1 MPHEL
6 DEAPAAQRKLDAIL
20 DAIPDLLFEL
30 GLDGRYHECYAPRSE
45 LLAAPVDQLLGR
57 TVSEVLPAA
66 AAEVVLSALR
76 EAHAK
81 GRSTGKQFQLSVPQ
95 GTLWFE
101 ISVSCKAVAP
111 GQEPRFI
118 LLSRD
123 VTERRGAEDALR
135 KSEMELASILGST
148 VDGILVVDGSGKVLR
163 TNRRFAELWG
173 IPRSLIESG
182 DDEALLAFVVR
193 KLADPAAFVAK
204 VQALYKCDDELTDT
218 VLFADGR
225 VFERSTTPLLFGGAN
240 VGRVWSFRDITA
252 RERAEAAV
260 VESRNL
266 LRSIIDTAPMRVFW
280 KDRELRYLGCNPAF
294 ALDAGAASPDD
305 VVGKDDFAL
314 AWSAQAEQYRA
325 DDSEIL
331 RSGVAKLSFEEPQTG
346 PGGQEKWLRTSKVPL
361 RGRDAAAIG
370 ILGIYEDVSEHKR
383 VERRLRMAIEA
394 TQVVL
399 WELDLTLDR
408 LTYDRAM
415 LGVLGIPDSDAPE
428 SLCAWL
434 ERVHPDDRPMFQ
446 ERVQLALSP
455 ANPVFDME
463 YRMIGGASMQWIHS
477 RARVVLRDAAGMP
490 TLAVGTSVNVTT
502 RREREEAVGRAKSEF
517 LANVSH
523 EIRTPLNGVLGN
535 LQLLEMSNL
544 DAEQKEYLSAIALSG
559 KNLLSLINDILD
571 LSKIEAG
578 QMTLASARFSLRS
591 CIDGLVAMQRG
602 RAANKGIS
610 LRVAL
615 PDDLPTALVGDEL
628 RVRQILLNLVGN
640 AIKFTKEG
648 TITIS
653 VAARDHA
660 GARRT
665 EEGRHWEDGVPSATD
680 SAPQGA
686 PYEEGA
692 PLLVEIA
699 VTDTGIGVP
708 ADLREAIFKPF
719 VQGDSSIT
727 RRYGGTG
734 LGLTICRRLTELM
747 GGRISVESVPGIGST
762 FRVVLPFVVGE
773 DVGPI
778 AEDLAGPAVLLPLWK
793 GEPLRV
799 LIAEDNAPSRQLEAV
814 LLQKMGHRVTTVE
827 HGEEALMALDEG
839 PFDMVLMDIQ
849 MPVMDGR
856 RALAAL
862 RARELGT
869 AAHLPVIAVTA
880 YASTNDE
887 QSLLEAGFDGY
898 VRKPLSVLELV
909 DEMRRVLDARR
920 EKQ

>member
-57 TVSEVLPAA
+57 TVSEVLPAG

-148 VDGILVVDGSGKVLR
+148 VDGILVVDRCGKVLR

-294 ALDAGAASPDD
+294 ARDAGAASPDD

-325 DDSEIL
+325 DDSEVL

-477 RARVVLRDAAGMP
+477 RARVVLRDAAGVP

-640 AIKFTKEG
+640 AIKFSEVG
-648 TITIS
+648 QIT
-653 VAARDHA
+653 VR
-660 GARRT
+660 ARRGSET
-665 EEGRHWEDGVPSATD
+665 AATIQLRLEVSD
-680 SAPQGA
+680 Q
-686 PYEEGA
+686 
-692 PLLVEIA
+692 
-699 VTDTGIGVP
+699 GIGIQP
-708 ADLREAIFKPF
+708 QDLATLFEPFKRGSNVGAIK
-719 VQGDSSIT
+719 
-727 RRYGGTG
+727 GTG
-734 LGLTICRRLTELM
+734 LGLSIVKQ
-747 GGRISVESVPGIGST
+747 SVELHGGTIEVESTPGMGST
-762 FRVVLPFVVGE
+762 FTVRFP
-773 DVGPI
+773 
-778 AEDLAGPAVLLPLWK
+778 AAG
-793 GEPLRV
+793 G
-799 LIAEDNAPSRQLEAV
+799 
-814 LLQKMGHRVTTVE
+814 
-827 HGEEALMALDEG
+827 
-839 PFDMVLMDIQ
+839 
-849 MPVMDGR
+849 
-856 RALAAL
+856 
-862 RARELGT
+862 
-869 AAHLPVIAVTA
+869 
-880 YASTNDE
+880 
-887 QSLLEAGFDGY
+887 
-898 VRKPLSVLELV
+898 
-909 DEMRRVLDARR
+909 
-920 EKQ
+920 